1 MSFNIDVDKLK
12 YNYTIIDI
20 ILQCDIY
27 MFIKTGSTYSI
38 KVMTSN
44 DR

>member
-1 MSFNIDVDKLK
+1 MRLNIDIDKLQ
-12 YNYTIIDI
+12 YNYAIIDI

-27 MFIKTGSTYSI
+27 MFIKTRSTYSI
-38 KVMTSN
+38 KVITSK